1 MHSKEIEQ
9 LKRELAIERIT
20 VSSAVAE
27 LIQYTVDNK
36 GRDPFLS
43 GVPSDHPSRKS
54 NKSKCVLV

>member
-27 LIQYTVDNK
+27 LIQYTMDNK
-36 GRDPFLS
+36 VCIF
-43 GVPSDHPSRKS
+43 
-54 NKSKCVLV
+54 

>member
-9 LKRELAIERIT
+9 LKRELAIERIA
-20 VSSAVAE
+20 VSSAVKD
-27 LIQYTVDNK
+27 LIQYTNDNK
-36 GRDPFLS
+36 SRDPFLS